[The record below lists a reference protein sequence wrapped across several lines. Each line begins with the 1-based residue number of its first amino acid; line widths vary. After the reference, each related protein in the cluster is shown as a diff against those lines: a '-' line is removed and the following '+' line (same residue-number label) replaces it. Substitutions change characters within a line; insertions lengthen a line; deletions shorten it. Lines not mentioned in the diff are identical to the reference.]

1 MKRLKNILETNSLK
15 WQLLSRF
22 FLILILLLIIIG
34 ILQYV
39 TMKEYLYGGKEQVLD
54 SRFHNLDQYKVQQI
68 QTSEDLI
75 KNSNSLMDKTI
86 DSNMSGAIID
96 INGNIIAGAS
106 KGSSNM
112 DTNDISKSK
121 DLDRFQ
127 QTVPIPKLSQDDYKN
142 LFKQRGTLEGYRL
155 VKDENNNLQIVAFR
169 KIGDLHFPS
178 GLIQLSISA
187 KPVQDI
193 LYRQFYIYIA
203 VSILTLMVGGIF
215 GITVFKYT
223 LKPLY
228 NMTNIVE
235 NISVGQLNTRLP
247 IDNKQLEIDKLA
259 SAFNTM
265 LGKIETSFEK
275 EQYIK
280 EKMRQFISD
289 ASHELRTPLT
299 SIHGFV
305 EVLLR
310 GAAKNEKQLD
320 LALNSILIES
330 ERLNKLVN
338 DLLLLTRLDQ
348 HAPVK
353 MNKENI
359 SDIINEIYP
368 QLKILSKERKIELQL
383 KDNILAYANR
393 DQIKQ
398 VIYNLIQN
406 AVRHTDEEKGI
417 ISIITDYEKDFVLLE
432 VKDNGMGIS
441 KENVTK
447 IFDRFFRNESHRSRK
462 YGGYGL
468 GLSIVKSIIDD
479 HHGKIEVNSELGVG
493 TTFSIYLK
501 RVPQK

>member
-1 MKRLKNILETNSLK
+1 MKKLRNILKTNSLK

-22 FLILILLLIIIG
+22 FLILILLLVIIG
-34 ILQYV
+34 VLQYV

-54 SRFHNLDQYKVQQI
+54 SRFHNIDEYNLQQI
-68 QTSEDLI
+68 QTEKSVIE
-75 KNSNSLMDKTI
+75 NSNNLIDKTI
-86 DSNMSGAIID
+86 DSNMSAAVID
-96 INGNIIAGAS
+96 INGNRIAGAS
-106 KGSSNM
+106 KGVSN
-112 DTNDISKSK
+112 TELHDISKSK
-121 DLDRFQ
+121 KQDRLKE
-127 QTVPIPKLSQDDYKN
+127 TIPIPRLLQDDYKK
-142 LFKQRGTLEGYRL
+142 LFKKRGTLEGYTL

-169 KIGDLHFPS
+169 KIGDLHSPS

-193 LYRQFYIYIA
+193 LYRQLYTYVM
-203 VSILTLMVGGIF
+203 VSILTLIMGGIF
-215 GITVFKYT
+215 GTKVFKYT

-235 NISVGQLNTRLP
+235 NINVGQLNTRLP
-247 IDNKQLEIDKLA
+247 VYNRQLEINKLS

-265 LGKIETSFEK
+265 LGKIEASFKK

-299 SIHGFV
+299 SIHGFT

-310 GAAKNEKQLD
+310 GAAKNEEQLN
-320 LALNSILIES
+320 LALNSILMES

-348 HAPVK
+348 HVPIK

-359 SDIINEIYP
+359 NDIIHEIYP
-368 QLKILSKERKIELQL
+368 QLKILSGERKIELQL
-383 KDNILAYANR
+383 RDNALAYVNR
-393 DQIKQ
+393 NQIKQ
-398 VIYNLIQN
+398 VIYNLVQN
-406 AVRHTDEEKGI
+406 AVRHTDEEKGA
-417 ISIITDYEKDFVLLE
+417 ISISTDYEDDFIVLKI
-432 VKDNGMGIS
+432 KDNGIGIS
-441 KENVTK
+441 KENINKV
-447 IFDRFFRNESHRSRK
+447 FDRFFRSESHRSRK

-479 HHGKIEVNSELGVG
+479 HYGKIEVSSELGIG
-493 TTFSIYLK
+493 TIFSVYLK
-501 RVPQK
+501 NVS